1 MSVMGSL
8 PASKWRSRRKVF
20 CTADNQHPIAL
31 DSRPVPQELFRAM
44 PFPDH
49 PAPFPSEADRNW
61 RLFLWFRVLFSARFY
76 YPVLAVL
83 FLDLGLSAT
92 QYTLLN
98 VAWAAASLLSDV
110 PAGVL
115 ADRIG
120 RKPLLIAAGCCMV
133 AEMAILCLAPRD
145 GGTLLF
151 LFCLANRILSGLAE
165 GLASGAD
172 EAIVYDS
179 LAERGRTGEWN
190 AVLEQLTRWQ
200 SVGFVIAMLVGG
212 AVYAPGFV
220 NGALG
225 MIGIHASVDQATTL
239 RFPIVLTLLSA
250 LGVLV
255 LALNFKEPH
264 RRNPHAVED
273 EEGHHASSVT
283 GAYTFVIRAGRWLLG
298 SPVALFVVCAGFI
311 LESAVRLFL
320 TFSSSYFRLIGI
332 PEIAFGV
339 LGAAMGG
346 LGFFVS
352 PWARRLVSTRSV
364 GGVFAIIAAIVL
376 AGLAG
381 VALHPRHWGAI
392 FGFMLGGAM
401 TLIGFSVSTYLNTLV
416 DSHHRATVLSFKGL
430 AFNLAYGGISLLFA
444 LALRFVPGASPQD
457 QLANAFALVPCWLVF
472 VWVLLLV
479 VFRKHRHLIT
489 ANASA

>member
-1 MSVMGSL
+1 M
-8 PASKWRSRRKVF
+8 PAG
-20 CTADNQHPIAL
+20 
-31 DSRPVPQELFRAM
+31 
-44 PFPDH
+44 
-49 PAPFPSEADRNW
+49 PSDADRNW

-83 FLDLGLSAT
+83 FLDLGLTAT

-133 AEMAILCLAPRD
+133 AEMAILCVAPRD
-145 GGTLLF
+145 GGVVLF

-200 SVGFVIAMLVGG
+200 SMGFMVAMLAGG

-220 NGALG
+220 NGALSLV
-225 MIGIHASVDQATTL
+225 GIHASLDQATTL
-239 RFPIVLTLLSA
+239 RFPVALTLLSA
-250 LGVLV
+250 VGVLL
-255 LALNFKEPH
+255 LALNFREPL

-273 EEGHHASSVT
+273 AEGHHAASVA
-283 GAYTFVIRAGRWLLG
+283 GAYAFVIRAGRWLLG
-298 SPVALFVVCAGFI
+298 SPVALFVVCAGFV
-311 LESAVRLFL
+311 LESVVRLFL

-346 LGFFVS
+346 IGFFVS
-352 PWARRLVSTRSV
+352 PWARRLVSTRSIN
-364 GGVFAIIAAIVL
+364 GAFTIIGMIVL
-376 AGLAG
+376 TGLLG
-381 VALHPRHWGAI
+381 VALHPPYWGVI
-392 FGFMLGGAM
+392 FGFLLGGAM

-430 AFNLAYGGISLLFA
+430 AFNFAYGGISLLFA
-444 LALRFVPGASPQD
+444 LALRFVPGATAQD
-457 QLANAFALVPCWLVF
+457 QLANAFALVPYWLVL
-472 VWVLLLV
+472 VWILLLV
-479 VFRKHRHLIT
+479 GFRKHRNLIT
-489 ANASA
+489 KGRTS

>member
-1 MSVMGSL
+1 M
-8 PASKWRSRRKVF
+8 PA
-20 CTADNQHPIAL
+20 
-31 DSRPVPQELFRAM
+31 
-44 PFPDH
+44 
-49 PAPFPSEADRNW
+49 APSDADRNW

-83 FLDLGLSAT
+83 FLDLGLTAT

-133 AEMAILCLAPRD
+133 AEMAILCVAPRD
-145 GGTLLF
+145 GGVVLF

-179 LAERGRTGEWN
+179 LAESGRTGEWN

-200 SVGFVIAMLVGG
+200 SVGFMVAMLAGG

-220 NGALG
+220 NGALSLV
-225 MIGIHASVDQATTL
+225 GIYASLDQATTL
-239 RFPIVLTLLSA
+239 RFPVALTLLSA
-250 LGVLV
+250 VGVLL
-255 LALNFKEPH
+255 LALNFREPL

-273 EEGHHASSVT
+273 AEGHHAASVA
-283 GAYTFVIRAGRWLLG
+283 GAYAFVIRAGRWLLG
-298 SPVALFVVCAGFI
+298 SPVALFVVCAGFV
-311 LESAVRLFL
+311 LESVVRLFL

-346 LGFFVS
+346 IGFFVS
-352 PWARRLVSTRSV
+352 PWARRLVSTRSINSA
-364 GGVFAIIAAIVL
+364 FTIIGMIVL
-376 AGLAG
+376 TGLVG
-381 VALHPRHWGAI
+381 VALHPPYWGVI
-392 FGFMLGGAM
+392 FGFLLGGAM

-430 AFNLAYGGISLLFA
+430 AFNFAYGGISLLFA
-444 LALRFVPGASPQD
+444 LALRFVPGATAQD
-457 QLANAFALVPCWLVF
+457 QLANAFALVPYWLVL
-472 VWVLLLV
+472 VWILLLV
-479 VFRKHRHLIT
+479 GFRKHRNLIT
-489 ANASA
+489 RGRTS

>member
-1 MSVMGSL
+1 M
-8 PASKWRSRRKVF
+8 
-20 CTADNQHPIAL
+20 PIP
-31 DSRPVPQELFRAM
+31 DPVAI
-44 PFPDH
+44 
-49 PAPFPSEADRNW
+49 PSSDADRNW

-83 FLDLGLSAT
+83 FLDLGLTAT

-133 AEMAILCLAPRD
+133 AEMAILCVAPRD
-145 GGTLLF
+145 GGAVLF

-179 LAERGRTGEWN
+179 LAERGRSGEWN

-200 SVGFVIAMLVGG
+200 SVGFVVAMLAGG

-225 MIGIHASVDQATTL
+225 MIGFHATLDQATTL

-250 LGVLV
+250 VGVLV
-255 LALNFKEPH
+255 LAVNFREPQ
-264 RRNPHAVED
+264 RRHPHAVED
-273 EEGHHASSVT
+273 AEGHHASSVT
-283 GAYTFVIRAGRWLLG
+283 SAYAFVIRAGRWLLG
-298 SPVALFVVCAGFI
+298 SPVALFVVSAGFI

-320 TFSSSYFRLIGI
+320 TFSSSYFRLIGV
-332 PEIAFGV
+332 PEIAFGL

-376 AGLAG
+376 VGLAG
-381 VALHPRHWGAI
+381 VALHPPYWGVL
-392 FGFMLGGAM
+392 FGFILGGAM

-430 AFNLAYGGISLLFA
+430 AFNFAYGAISLLFA
-444 LALRFVPGASPQD
+444 LALRFVPGATSQD
-457 QLANAFALVPCWLVF
+457 QLANAFALVPCWLVL
-472 VWVLLLV
+472 VWALLLF

-489 ANASA
+489 GMASA